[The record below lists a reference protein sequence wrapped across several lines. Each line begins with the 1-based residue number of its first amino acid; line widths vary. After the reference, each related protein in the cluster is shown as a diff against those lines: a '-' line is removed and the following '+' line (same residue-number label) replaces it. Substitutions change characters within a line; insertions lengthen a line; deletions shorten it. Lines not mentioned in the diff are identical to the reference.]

1 MKDKYELAKEASELR
16 KRLGDDDRSPVDIFR
31 LAHTIDNLTLVFYPM
46 GDNISG
52 MCIKTAKNIIVAI
65 NSSMSY
71 GRQRFTMAHELY
83 HCYFD
88 DDTDTTVCPIN
99 IDSNNDVEKEANLFA
114 SFFLA
119 PPASLSDEIKK
130 YRYKAGALDISGVV
144 ELEQLFG
151 LSRRAMLTRLI
162 DEKALDEPEAT
173 SMKTAVISSAAALGY
188 DDTLYRPAQ
197 NEKQQI
203 TYGKYIKSAG
213 QLIECE
219 LISYGKYEELLLD
232 AFRHDI
238 VYGNDNAGG
247 ELVD

>member
-16 KRLGDDDRSPVDIFR
+16 KRLGEDDRSPVDIFR

-46 GDNISG
+46 GNNISG

-130 YRYKAGALDISGVV
+130 YRYKTGKLDISGVV

-162 DEKALDEPEAT
+162 DEKALDEPEST
-173 SMKTAVISSAAALGY
+173 PMKTAVISSAAALGY

-197 NEKQQI
+197 SEKQHM

-213 QLIECE
+213 QLIERE
-219 LISYGKYEELLLD
+219 LISDGKYEELLLD

-238 VYGNDNAGG
+238 VYGNDDAGG